1 MKNFLRQIEKNFPK
15 TLEKKRELRYN
26 VSMGILWCVKF
37 SITSRPW
44 IDMQEKN
51 YVRSSQN

>member
-26 VSMGILWCVKF
+26 VNMGILWCVKF
-37 SITSRPW
+37 FITSRPW